1 MSITFVYN
9 TGNPQ
14 PPPPD
19 ELHLTFGVFFDG
31 TRNNLKNT
39 EIRKKVQGKGEF
51 RNVSA
56 TEEERKIFEKYAKD
70 DNSFGNDFTNVAR
83 KYMCTQR
90 ASYSI
95 YVEGIATIDKAD
107 DEGGGFKYGRGK
119 TGVIG
124 KVRIGCTALAKAVKK
139 GNDEGRSKK
148 KLKSIVLTVDVFGF
162 SRGAAA
168 ARNFA
173 YNLQMGA
180 YAPKAYYPPVQGASR
195 IDVDHET
202 SEFMSIEKSWVK
214 DGMLPK
220 FGHLGTALLQAGLD
234 RELVDS
240 MTIHTRFIGVY
251 DTVASYDPTCLLL
264 PSFQK
269 KVGELHL
276 HELGSPRKAVHFT
289 AADEHRENFSLTRFL
304 PVDLKSGIERN
315 FPGVHSDVGGSY
327 NHDVLSA
334 AEISESG
341 YKPDPAKG
349 VTEKEYVWLEKAYF
363 SGSLDAFR
371 DELIEQGWFKKDQ
384 LAIEAHWKYTLTGTR
399 YLYRGYSFIPLHFMC
414 DYALPY
420 LNEEDNNLFY
430 SKILADYALNDT
442 FLDEVK
448 AYMKDHIIEK
458 NEKWTLKGNFKH
470 EAEPEIEEES
480 NAEVPVA
487 TAADRAI
494 PAIQLEEVV
503 VTAYKSDYLLRKLKN
518 RYLHRS
524 AKINTLMDSLAYSP
538 TDDRKRMEF

>member
-14 PPPPD
+14 ALPAD
-19 ELHLTFGVFFDG
+19 ELHLSFGVFFDG

-51 RNVSA
+51 RNISA

-90 ASYSI
+90 TAYSI

-124 KVRIGCTALAKAVKK
+124 KVRNGCTALAKAVKK
-139 GNDEGRSKK
+139 ANDEGRSKK

-180 YAPKAYYPPVQGASR
+180 YAPKAYYPPVQGAGR

-220 FGHLGTALLQAGLD
+220 FGHLGTSLLQAGLD
-234 RELVDS
+234 RELIDS
-240 MTIHTRFIGVY
+240 MIIYTRFIGVY

-334 AEISESG
+334 TEISENG
-341 YKPDPAKG
+341 YKPDPVEG

-363 SGSLDAFR
+363 SGSLNAFR
-371 DELIEQGWFKKDQ
+371 DELIEQGWFKKEQ

-399 YLYRGYSFIPLHFMC
+399 YLYRGYSYIPLHFMC
-414 DYALPY
+414 DYAVPY
-420 LNEEDNNLFY
+420 VNEEAENLYY
-430 SKILADYALNDT
+430 SKMMADYALNDS

-458 NEKWTLKGNFKH
+458 NENWTLKGNFKQ
-470 EAEPEIEEES
+470 EEPEVEEES
-480 NAEVPVA
+480 TEEISVA
-487 TAADRAI
+487 TADDRAI
-494 PAIQLEEVV
+494 PAKQLEEVV

>member
-1 MSITFVYN
+1 MSKTFVYN
-9 TGNPQ
+9 TGNPLPD
-14 PPPPD
+14 PPGT
-19 ELHLTFGVFFDG
+19 LKITCGIFFDG

-39 EIRKKVQGKGEF
+39 EIRKKVQRKGEF
-51 RNVSA
+51 SNVSA
-56 TEEERKIFEKYAKD
+56 TEEERRIFEKYAKD

-83 KYMCTQR
+83 KYMCTKR
-90 ASYSI
+90 DVYSL

-119 TGVIG
+119 TGVVG
-124 KVRIGCTALAKAVKK
+124 KVRNGCKTLAENVKDRK
-139 GNDEGRSKK
+139 DKSKDDIDE
-148 KLKSIVLTVDVFGF
+148 IILTVDIFGF

-173 YNLQMGA
+173 YNLQMGT
-180 YAPKAYYPPVQGASR
+180 YTPKAYYPPVQGASK

-214 DGMLPK
+214 DGVLPK
-220 FGHLGTALLQAGLD
+220 FGHLGTALLKAGLA
-234 RELVDS
+234 RELVNS
-240 MTIHTRFIGVY
+240 MTVNVRFIGVY

-264 PSFQK
+264 PSFKK
-269 KVGELHL
+269 KVGDLHL

-327 NHDVLSA
+327 NHDVMSSAELSQN
-334 AEISESG
+334 G
-341 YKPDPAKG
+341 YQPDPVEG

-363 SGSLDAFR
+363 SRSLDAFK

-420 LNEEDNNLFY
+420 LNEDDNFLFY
-430 SKILADYALNDT
+430 PKVMADYALNDT

-458 NEKWTLKGNFKH
+458 NENWTLKGNFKH
-470 EAEPEIEEES
+470 EEEPKIEEER
-480 NAEVPVA
+480 NVEVPVA
-487 TAADRAI
+487 TPVDRAI
-494 PAIQLEEVV
+494 PAKQLEEVV

>member
-1 MSITFVYN
+1 MGKTFVYN
-9 TGNPQ
+9 TGNPLPD
-14 PPPPD
+14 PPGTVK
-19 ELHLTFGVFFDG
+19 LSFGVFFDG

-51 RNVSA
+51 RNISA

-90 ASYSI
+90 TTYSL

-119 TGVIG
+119 TGVVG
-124 KVRIGCTALAKAVKK
+124 KVRNGSTALAKIV
-139 GNDEGRSKK
+139 NDSKK
-148 KLKSIVLTVDVFGF
+148 KDTEAIILTIDIFGF

-180 YAPKAYYPPVQGASR
+180 YAPKGYYPPVQGASR

-202 SEFMSIEKSWVK
+202 SESMAIEKSWVK
-214 DGMLPK
+214 DGLLPK
-220 FGHLGTALLQAGLD
+220 FGHFGTSLLQAGLSRD
-234 RELVDS
+234 LVDS
-240 MTIHTRFIGVY
+240 MTINVRFIGVY

-264 PSFQK
+264 PNFRK
-269 KVGELHL
+269 KVTELHL

-289 AADEHRENFSLTRFL
+289 AADEHRKNFSLTRFL
-304 PVDLKSGIERN
+304 PVELHTGIERN

-327 NHDVLSA
+327 NHDVMSP
-334 AEISESG
+334 AEISESA
-341 YKPDPAKG
+341 YKPDPVEG
-349 VTEKEYVWLEKAYF
+349 VTEREYVWLEKAYF

-371 DELIEQGWFKKDQ
+371 DELIEQGWFKKEQ

-420 LNEEDNNLFY
+420 LNEDKEYLYY
-430 SKILADYALNDT
+430 SKIMADYALNDT

-448 AYMKDHIIEK
+448 AYMKDHIIDK
-458 NEKWTLKGNFKH
+458 NESWTLKGNFKH
-470 EAEPEIEEES
+470 EEEEPEIEEETKV
-480 NAEVPVA
+480 EGPVE
-487 TAADRAI
+487 T
-494 PAIQLEEVV
+494 PVNNSTPVQLEEVV

-524 AKINTLMDSLAYSP
+524 AKINTLMDTLAYAP

>member
-1 MSITFVYN
+1 MGKTFVYN
-9 TGNPQ
+9 TGNPLPD
-14 PPPPD
+14 PPGT
-19 ELHLTFGVFFDG
+19 LKITCGIFFDG

-51 RNVSA
+51 RNISA
-56 TEEERKIFEKYAKD
+56 SEEERKIFEKYAKD

-83 KYMCTQR
+83 KYMCTER
-90 ASYSI
+90 ANYSI

-119 TGVIG
+119 TGVVG
-124 KVRIGCTALAKAVKK
+124 KVRNGSQALARKVV
-139 GNDEGRSKK
+139 DLKK
-148 KLKSIVLTVDVFGF
+148 KDTESIELIVDIFGF

-173 YNLQMGA
+173 YNLQMGT

-202 SEFMSIEKSWVK
+202 SEFMSIDKSWVK
-214 DGMLPK
+214 DGKLPE
-220 FGHLGTALLQAGLD
+220 FGHFGTALLQAGLS

-240 MTIHTRFIGVY
+240 MTVNVRFIGIY
-251 DTVASYDPTCLLL
+251 DTVASYDPTCLLI
-264 PSFQK
+264 PNFRK

-276 HELGSPRKAVHFT
+276 HQLGSPRKAVHFT
-289 AADEHRENFSLTRFL
+289 AADEHRENFSLSRFL
-304 PVDLKSGIERN
+304 PVDLKTGIERN

-327 NHDVLSA
+327 NHDVMSSAELSQ
-334 AEISESG
+334 SG
-341 YKPDPAKG
+341 YQPDPVEG
-349 VTEKEYVWLEKAYF
+349 VTEREYVWLEKAYF

-371 DELIEQGWFKKDQ
+371 DELIEQGWFKKEQ

-420 LNEEDNNLFY
+420 LNEDNNYLLY
-430 SKILADYALNDT
+430 SKVMADYALNDT

-458 NEKWTLKGNFKH
+458 NERWTLKGNFKH
-470 EAEPEIEEES
+470 EEEPEVEEES
-480 NAEVPVA
+480 PVETTSETPVQNPVA
-487 TAADRAI
+487 
-494 PAIQLEEVV
+494 AIQLEEIV

-518 RYLHRS
+518 KYLHRS

-538 TDDRKRMEF
+538 TDDRRRMEF

>member
-1 MSITFVYN
+1 MV
-9 TGNPQ
+9 
-14 PPPPD
+14 
-19 ELHLTFGVFFDG
+19 
-31 TRNNLKNT
+31 
-39 EIRKKVQGKGEF
+39 
-51 RNVSA
+51 
-56 TEEERKIFEKYAKD
+56 
-70 DNSFGNDFTNVAR
+70 
-83 KYMCTQR
+83 
-90 ASYSI
+90 
-95 YVEGIATIDKAD
+95 
-107 DEGGGFKYGRGK
+107 
-119 TGVIG
+119 G
-124 KVRIGCTALAKAVKK
+124 KVRNGCKTLAENVKDRK
-139 GNDEGRSKK
+139 DKSKDDIDE
-148 KLKSIVLTVDVFGF
+148 IILTVDIFGF

-173 YNLQMGA
+173 YNLQMGT
-180 YAPKAYYPPVQGASR
+180 YAPKAYYPPVQGAGR

-214 DGMLPK
+214 DGVLPK
-220 FGHLGTALLQAGLD
+220 FGHLGTALLKAGLA

-240 MTIHTRFIGVY
+240 MTINVRFIGVY
-251 DTVASYDPTCLLL
+251 DTVASYDPTCLLI

-269 KVGELHL
+269 KVNELHL

-304 PVDLKSGIERN
+304 AVDLKSGIERN

-334 AEISESG
+334 AEISASG
-341 YKPDPAKG
+341 YQPDPIEG

-371 DELIEQGWFKKDQ
+371 DELIEHGWFKRDQ

-420 LNEEDNNLFY
+420 LNEDDNFLFY
-430 SKILADYALNDT
+430 PKVMADYALNDT

-458 NEKWTLKGNFKH
+458 NESWTLKGNFKH
-470 EAEPEIEEES
+470 QEESEIEKES
-480 NAEVPVA
+480 NIEAPVA
-487 TAADRAI
+487 TAADQAV
-494 PAIQLEEVV
+494 PAKQLEEVV

>member
-1 MSITFVYN
+1 MSKTFVYN
-9 TGNPQ
+9 TGNPLPD
-14 PPPPD
+14 PPGT
-19 ELHLTFGVFFDG
+19 LKITCGIFFDG

-39 EIRKKVQGKGEF
+39 EIRKKVQKKGEF
-51 RNVSA
+51 SNVSA
-56 TEEERKIFEKYAKD
+56 TEEERRIFEKYAKD
-70 DNSFGNDFTNVAR
+70 DNSFGNDFTNIAR
-83 KYMCTQR
+83 KYMCTKR
-90 ASYSI
+90 DIYSF

-119 TGVIG
+119 TGVVG
-124 KVRIGCTALAKAVKK
+124 KVRNGCKTLAENVKDRK
-139 GNDEGRSKK
+139 DKSKDDIDE
-148 KLKSIVLTVDVFGF
+148 IILTVDIFGF

-173 YNLQMGA
+173 YNLQMGT
-180 YAPKAYYPPVQGASR
+180 YAPKAYYPPVQGAGR

-214 DGMLPK
+214 DGVLPK
-220 FGHLGTALLQAGLD
+220 FGHLGTALLKAGLA

-240 MTIHTRFIGVY
+240 MTINVRFIGVY
-251 DTVASYDPTCLLL
+251 DTVASYDPTCLLI

-269 KVGELHL
+269 KVNELHL

-304 PVDLKSGIERN
+304 AVDLKSGIERN

-334 AEISESG
+334 AEISASG
-341 YKPDPAKG
+341 YQPDPIEG

-371 DELIEQGWFKKDQ
+371 DELIEHGWFKRDQ

-420 LNEEDNNLFY
+420 LNEDDNFLFY
-430 SKILADYALNDT
+430 PKVMADYALNDT

-458 NEKWTLKGNFKH
+458 NESWTLKGNFKH
-470 EAEPEIEEES
+470 QEESEIEKES
-480 NAEVPVA
+480 NIEAPVA
-487 TAADRAI
+487 TAADQAV
-494 PAIQLEEVV
+494 PAKQLEEVV